1 MHTIIIPC
9 ICHFHFTINKLLT
22 QVSHGFTPWSEW
34 NSNIQGKSNLI
45 KITYSDVNIRPLII
59 QTSWAW
65 NHHRSYLP
73 KNYLLSLF
81 GQTLLFSWD
90 WTNWKWEKS
99 RRYFCVDSIF
109 KVDLLLSH
117 HHSTQ
122 KQNLIKVSI
131 GSTTSKLKLGPET
144 SSHTGHLTNSA
155 SAEVE
160 KQVNKQ
166 QLQAMAVLTHQ
177 VPGKL
182 QTTVTNKILSHK
194 DNNATFFH
202 HWVW

>member
-9 ICHFHFTINKLLT
+9 ICHFHLTINKLLT
-22 QVSHGFTPWSEW
+22 QVSSSFTKWSEW

-45 KITYSDVNIRPLII
+45 KITYSDVNIRPFNYTNFLSMKSSSI
-59 QTSWAW
+59 
-65 NHHRSYLP
+65 LP
-73 KNYLLSLF
+73 PKKLLTLSIW
-81 GQTLLFSWD
+81 QTLLFSWD

-131 GSTTSKLKLGPET
+131 GSTTSELKLGPET
-144 SSHTGHLTNSA
+144 TSHTVQLDQFSFRRSWKTS
-155 SAEVE
+155 
-160 KQVNKQ
+160 Q
-166 QLQAMAVLTHQ
+166 Q
-177 VPGKL
+177 
-182 QTTVTNKILSHK
+182 
-194 DNNATFFH
+194 ATAAGNGSPDTPSS
-202 HWVW
+202 W

>member
-1 MHTIIIPC
+1 MQIIFPPINIAC
-9 ICHFHFTINKLLT
+9 AQSSSLHFHLNINKLLT
-22 QVSHGFTPWSEW
+22 QVSHSLKKWSEW
-34 NSNIQGKSNLI
+34 NSNIQGESNLI
-45 KITYSDVNIRPLII
+45 KTTYQDVNTRPLII
-59 QTSWAW
+59 QTSWAR
-65 NHHRSYLP
+65 NHYQSYLP
-73 KNYLLSLF
+73 KNNILSLLE
-81 GQTLLFSWD
+81 QTLLFTWD
-90 WTNWKWEKS
+90 CTDWKWEKS

-122 KQNLIKVSI
+122 KKNLIKVSI
-131 GSTTSKLKLGPET
+131 GSTTSKLKLAPKT

-166 QLQAMAVLTHQ
+166 QLHAMVVLTHQ

-182 QTTVTNKILSHK
+182 QTSHQQ
-194 DNNATFFH
+194 NTFPQR
-202 HWVW
+202 